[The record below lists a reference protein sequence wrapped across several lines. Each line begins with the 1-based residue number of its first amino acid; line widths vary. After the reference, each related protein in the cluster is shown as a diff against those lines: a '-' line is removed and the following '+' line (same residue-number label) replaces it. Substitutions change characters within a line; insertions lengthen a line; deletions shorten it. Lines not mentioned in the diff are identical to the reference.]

1 LAYAQMLSS
10 QQLNQLIGILIKKE
24 VPENLDS
31 VLDGMGDDDE
41 LMFDFDS

>member
-1 LAYAQMLSS
+1 MLSS

-31 VLDGMGDDDE
+31 VLDGGDDDE
-41 LMFDFDS
+41 LTFDFDS